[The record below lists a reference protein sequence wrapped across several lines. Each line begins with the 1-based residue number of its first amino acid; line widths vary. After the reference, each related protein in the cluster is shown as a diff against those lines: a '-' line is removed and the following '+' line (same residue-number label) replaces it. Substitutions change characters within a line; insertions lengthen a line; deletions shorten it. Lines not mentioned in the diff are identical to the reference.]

1 MKRVNASLSGERKLR
16 KFGWGLLVSTVC
28 GAAALYS
35 QAVVAQSE
43 KAADVV
49 KIGVLGDMS
58 GYNSDISGAGAVAA
72 VKMAV
77 EDFGGK
83 VLGKPIEVLSADHQN
98 KPDVAS
104 AIARRWYDV
113 ENVSLITDLVG
124 SGNALAVMGLAAER
138 KKLAFPVNASSSD
151 INGKHCNAYTVQY
164 NFDSY
169 ALAKA
174 TTSAILKSGG
184 DSWFF
189 ITADYAYGHSIQRD
203 VEAFVK
209 AGGGKTLGSVKHPAG
224 AFDFS
229 SYVLAAQGSG
239 AKVIALANASSDT
252 INSIRTASEY
262 GVTSSGKQ
270 SLAGMLFFISDAHAL
285 GLNLAKDLIFTTSFY
300 WDMNDETRAWSKRY
314 FEKVGKMPTMVHAAN
329 YSATMHYL
337 QAVRDVG
344 SIDGDKVMAQM
355 KKSRISDFYTKDGY
369 IRDDGLM
376 VHDLFLMQVKRP
388 EESKYAWDYYKLLAK
403 VPAEEA
409 FRPLSE
415 SECPLVKK

>member
-1 MKRVNASLSGERKLR
+1 MKRFSPR
-16 KFGWGLLVSTVC
+16 LLLPLMSCIAGFYAQSTV
-28 GAAALYS
+28 
-35 QAVVAQSE
+35 AQTA
-43 KAADVV
+43 KADDVI
-49 KIGVLGDMS
+49 KLGVLGDMS
-58 GYNSDISGAGAVAA
+58 GYNSDISGIGAVTA

-77 EDFGGK
+77 EDFGGT
-83 VLGKPIEVLSADHQN
+83 VLGKRIEVLSADHQN

-124 SGNALAVMGLAAER
+124 SGNALAVMALAAER

-174 TTSAILKSGG
+174 TTSAVLRSGG

-262 GVTSSGKQ
+262 GVTASGKQ

-285 GLNLAKDLIFTTSFY
+285 GLKLAKDLIFTTSFY

-314 FEKVGKMPTMVHAAN
+314 FEKVHKMPTMVHAAN
-329 YSATMHYL
+329 YSAAMHYL
-337 QAVRDVG
+337 KAVRDAGTV
-344 SIDGDKVMAQM
+344 DADKVMAQM
-355 KKSRISDFYTKDGY
+355 KKSPISDFYTKDGH

-388 EESKYAWDYYKLLAK
+388 DESKYDWDYYKLLAK
-403 VPAEEA
+403 VPAAEA
-409 FRPLSE
+409 FRPIAE
-415 SECPLVKK
+415 SECSLVKK

>member
-1 MKRVNASLSGERKLR
+1 MRKASSGL
-16 KFGWGLLVSTVC
+16 FVSIFC
-28 GAAALYS
+28 CAAALYS
-35 QAVVAQSE
+35 TAVNAQSG
-43 KAADVV
+43 KAEEAV

-58 GYNSDISGAGAVAA
+58 GYNSDISGQGAVVA

-83 VLGKPIEVLSADHQN
+83 VLGRPIEVVSADHQN

-104 AIARRWYDV
+104 AIARRWYDL

-124 SGNALAVMGLAAER
+124 SGNSLAVMALAAER

-209 AGGGKTLGSVKHPAG
+209 AGGGKVLGSVKHPAG

-262 GVTSSGKQ
+262 GLTRSGKQ
-270 SLAGMLFFISDAHAL
+270 SLAGMLFFLSDAHAL

-300 WDMNDETRAWSKRY
+300 WDMNDDTRAWSKRY
-314 FEKVGKMPTMVHAAN
+314 FDKLGKMPTMVHAAN
-329 YSATMHYL
+329 YSAALHYL
-337 QAVRDVG
+337 KAVRDAG
-344 SIDGDKVMAQM
+344 SLDADKVMAQM
-355 KKSRISDFYTKDGY
+355 KKSRISDFYTSDGH

-376 VHDLFLMQVKRP
+376 VHDLFLMRVKRP
-388 EESKYAWDYYKLLAK
+388 EESKYAWDYYKMLAK
-403 VPAEEA
+403 IPAADA
-409 FRPLSE
+409 FRPLAE
-415 SECPLVKK
+415 SECPLIKK

>member
-1 MKRVNASLSGERKLR
+1 MR
-16 KFGWGLLVSTVC
+16 KFGSSILLSLAGV
-28 GAAALYS
+28 AALCS
-35 QAVVAQSE
+35 QPATAQTG
-43 KAADVV
+43 KADDTI

-58 GYNSDISGAGAVAA
+58 GYNSDISGPGAVAA

-83 VLGKPIEVLSADHQN
+83 VLGRPIEVLSADHQN
-98 KPDVAS
+98 KPDIAS

-113 ENVSLITDLVG
+113 ENVSLVTDLVG
-124 SGNALAVMGLAAER
+124 SGNALAVMALAAER

-174 TTSAILKSGG
+174 TTSAVLKSGG

-209 AGGGKTLGSVKHPAG
+209 AGGGKTLGAVKHPAG

-252 INSIRTASEY
+252 INSIRTAAEY
-262 GVTSSGKQ
+262 GVTSGGKQ
-270 SLAGMLFFISDAHAL
+270 SLAGMLFFLSDAHAL
-285 GLNLAKDLIFTTSFY
+285 GLKLAKDLIFTTSFY

-329 YSATMHYL
+329 YSAAIHYL
-337 QAVRDVG
+337 KAIRDAG
-344 SIDGDKVMAQM
+344 SVDADKVMAQM
-355 KKSRISDFYTKDGY
+355 KKSKISDFYTSNGY

-403 VPAEEA
+403 VPAADA
-409 FRPLSE
+409 FRPIAE